1 MSNES
6 YQINTPKVV
15 HETIDG
21 EVVIINLDSGAYY
34 SLDGAGA
41 ALWAELE
48 RGTGADDLARYLEA
62 HYTVGGAEATAAVQS
77 LLSALTAEAL
87 VRPGQAAPAAAGF
100 SNGQRAPFTA
110 PVLQK
115 HTDMQDL
122 LLLDPIHEV
131 DETGWPSVKA

>member
-1 MSNES
+1 MPNVA
-6 YQINTPKVV
+6 YRINTPKVV
-15 HETIDG
+15 HETIEG

-34 SLDGAGA
+34 SLDQAGA

-48 RGTGADDLARYLEA
+48 RGTGTADLARFVEA
-62 HYTVGGAEATAAVQS
+62 HYQADAGMAAAAVQALVTALAAEDLVQATGEATAQ
-77 LLSALTAEAL
+77 
-87 VRPGQAAPAAAGF
+87 PPY
-100 SNGQRAPFTA
+100 SNGQRAPFVA

-131 DETGWPSVKA
+131 DETGWPSLKA